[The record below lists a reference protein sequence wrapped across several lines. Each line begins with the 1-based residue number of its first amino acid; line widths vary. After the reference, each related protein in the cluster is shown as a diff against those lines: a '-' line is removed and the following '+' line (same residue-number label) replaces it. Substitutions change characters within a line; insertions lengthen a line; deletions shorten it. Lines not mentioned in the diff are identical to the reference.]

1 MNRINIYDEYLCN
14 YQKKKKKKNILK
26 RLTFREVSTL
36 YYENIMTKTNNLL
49 PLIIKFLTKQRK
61 EVLSYENTFYN
72 GRVCRTD
79 RKIFTNNTEIP

>member
-14 YQKKKKKKNILK
+14 YQKKKIKKYQK

-49 PLIIKFLTKQRK
+49 PLTIRFLTKQRK

-79 RKIFTNNTEIP
+79 WKVSTNNTEIP